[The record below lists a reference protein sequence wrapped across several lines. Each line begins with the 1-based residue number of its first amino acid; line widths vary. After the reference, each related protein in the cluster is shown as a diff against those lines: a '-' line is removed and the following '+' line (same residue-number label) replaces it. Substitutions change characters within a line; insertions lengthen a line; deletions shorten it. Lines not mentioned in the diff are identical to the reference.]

1 MNNYYPQIIGI
12 VDKLNELNEKVN
24 SYLDGKID
32 NAFAGTLIIGF
43 IIAISFWGIRELTKK

>member
-1 MNNYYPQIIGI
+1 MHNYYPQIIGI

-32 NAFAGTLIIGF
+32 NVFAGTLIIGF